1 MTTFYAGSHS
11 MSINLD
17 NLTIAELDA
26 LIDQA
31 VELIEKKRAQ
41 ALVDAKAEIEKIA
54 AATGMSVEEL
64 LGLKAG
70 KAKKAGGGAKKPVA
84 EKYRNPKD
92 HTQTW
97 TGRGKRPR
105 WLQEM
110 LDRGGKLENFLIK

>member
-1 MTTFYAGSHS
+1 

-17 NLTIAELDA
+17 NLTIAELDT

-31 VELIEKKRAQ
+31 AELIEKKKAQ
-41 ALVDAKAEIEKIA
+41 ALVDAKAEVEKIA

-70 KAKKAGGGAKKPVA
+70 KVKKAGAAKKPVA
-84 EKYRNPKD
+84 DKYRNPKD
-92 HTQTW
+92 YNQTS

-110 LDRGGKLENFLIK
+110 LDHGGKLENFLIK

>member
-1 MTTFYAGSHS
+1 

-26 LIDQA
+26 LIAQA

-70 KAKKAGGGAKKPVA
+70 KAKKAAGAAKKPVA

-92 HTQTW
+92 HTQAW

>member
-1 MTTFYAGSHS
+1 MS
-11 MSINLD
+11 SINLD
-17 NLTIAELDA
+17 NLSIAELDA

-31 VELIEKKRAQ
+31 AELIEKKKAQ

-54 AATGMSVEEL
+54 AATGLSVEEL
-64 LGLKAG
+64 LGLKVG
-70 KAKKAGGGAKKPVA
+70 KAARKAAGAAKKPVA
-84 EKYRNPKD
+84 DKYRNPKD

-110 LDRGGKLENFLIK
+110 LDVGGKLENFLIK

>member
-1 MTTFYAGSHS
+1 

-17 NLTIAELDA
+17 TLTIAELTA
-26 LIDQA
+26 LIEQASALIEQKKAQA
-31 VELIEKKRAQ
+31 V
-41 ALVDAKAEIEKIA
+41 VDAKAEIERIA
-54 AATGMSVEEL
+54 ASTGMSVEDL

-70 KAKKAGGGAKKPVA
+70 KAARKVAGVAKKSVA
-84 EKYRNPKD
+84 DKYRNPKD

-110 LDRGGKLENFLIK
+110 LDRGGRLENFLIK

>member
-1 MTTFYAGSHS
+1 

-17 NLTIAELDA
+17 NLTIAELGA

-31 VELIEKKRAQ
+31 AELIEQKKAQ
-41 ALVDAKAEIEKIA
+41 ALVDAKAEIERIA
-54 AATGMSVEEL
+54 AATGLSVEEL

-70 KAKKAGGGAKKPVA
+70 KARKVAGAAKKLVA
-84 EKYRNPKD
+84 DKYRNPKD
-92 HTQTW
+92 YTQTW
-97 TGRGKRPR
+97 TGRGKRPK

>member
-1 MTTFYAGSHS
+1 

-31 VELIEKKRAQ
+31 AELIEKKKAQ

-70 KAKKAGGGAKKPVA
+70 KTKKAGAAKKPVA
-84 EKYRNPKD
+84 DKYRNPKD
-92 HTQTW
+92 YTQTW
-97 TGRGKRPR
+97 SGRGKRPR
-105 WLQEM
+105 WLQEI
-110 LDRGGKLENFLIK
+110 LDRGGKLENFLIV

>member
-1 MTTFYAGSHS
+1 

-17 NLTIAELDA
+17 NLTVAELDA

-31 VELIEKKRAQ
+31 AELIEKKKAQ

-64 LGLKAG
+64 LGLKVGKGKKAG
-70 KAKKAGGGAKKPVA
+70 SAKKAVA
-84 EKYRNPKD
+84 DKYRNPKD

-97 TGRGKRPR
+97 TGRGKRPK

-110 LDRGGKLENFLIK
+110 LDRGGKLENFLIP

>member
-1 MTTFYAGSHS
+1 

-31 VELIEKKRAQ
+31 AELIEKKKAQ

-54 AATGMSVEEL
+54 AATGLSVEEL

-70 KAKKAGGGAKKPVA
+70 KAKKTGAAKKPVA
-84 EKYRNPKD
+84 DKYRNPKD
-92 HTQTW
+92 HNQTW
-97 TGRGKRPR
+97 TGRGKRPK

>member
-1 MTTFYAGSHS
+1 

-17 NLTIAELDA
+17 HLTIAELDA

-31 VELIEKKRAQ
+31 ADLIEKKKAQ

-70 KAKKAGGGAKKPVA
+70 KVKKASATKKPVA
-84 EKYRNPKD
+84 DKYRNPKD

-97 TGRGKRPR
+97 TGRGKRPK

-110 LDRGGKLENFLIK
+110 LDRGGKLENFLIL